1 MMRNQIEEV
10 KLIGSS
16 EINPKI
22 AIAFM
27 VALF

>member
-1 MMRNQIEEV
+1 MRKQTEEE

-27 VALF
+27 GALF